1 MNSAEAG
8 SLSSVAKSRGLKI
21 AEPLCKALTFT
32 PIIELLD
39 ATCRGNN
46 MDIRE
51 PEIDR
56 DDILILND
64 DHFNT
69 DNVCIVTGSGTGI
82 GRATAIAAAANNL
95 MTVGLDINEEEGMRT
110 QTMARDM
117 GGQMIFVKTDLCRDE
132 AIEHAV
138 AEAAKLGTI
147 KYVANI
153 AGIQHIDP
161 IENFPMEKYDYMLN
175 LMLRTPFYL
184 SKLTIPHMQKSDDG
198 TGAIGNMAS
207 VHAHISTL
215 NKPVYN
221 ITKFGLRALTQS
233 IAAEGGGKI
242 RSFTVSTGFVKTALT
257 LNQIPAQAEQRGITP
272 EAVVRDVMLG
282 FSRVKEMMSPIEV
295 GNLFI
300 FGFSRFAKYL
310 VGGDLLFD
318 GGMVRTYAQRK
329 IEAS

>member
-1 MNSAEAG
+1 ME
-8 SLSSVAKSRGLKI
+8 
-21 AEPLCKALTFT
+21 
-32 PIIELLD
+32 
-39 ATCRGNN
+39 
-46 MDIRE
+46 IRE
-51 PEIDR
+51 PEIKPA
-56 DDILILND
+56 DILHLEDQN
-64 DHFNT
+64 FNT
-69 DNVCIVTGSGTGI
+69 DNVCIITGAGTGI

-110 QTMARDM
+110 QKMAREM
-117 GGQMIFVKTDLCRDE
+117 GGQMIFVKTDLSSDE
-132 AIEHAV
+132 ELEHAV

-161 IENFPMEKYDYMLN
+161 VESFPMEKYDYMLN
-175 LMLRTPFYL
+175 LMLRAPFYL
-184 SKLTIPHMQKSDDG
+184 SQLTIPHMRKSSDS

-207 VHAHISTL
+207 VHAHISTI

-233 IAAEGGGKI
+233 IAAEGDGMI

-257 LNQIPAQAEQRGITP
+257 LNPIPAQAEQRGITP
-272 EAVVRDVMLG
+272 EAVVRDVMMG
-282 FSRVKEMMSPIEV
+282 FSRVKEIMSPIEV

-300 FGFSRFAKYL
+300 FGFSRFARYL

-318 GGMVRTYAQRK
+318 GGMVRTYAQK
-329 IEAS
+329 KEVINTS